1 MSKKKI
7 IFFIV
12 SLFFLFLI
20 WYISHNKFGAEKY
33 FQRFQFFNLKQATE
47 FNKHHSRT
55 EQNFNGKIK
64 NSTQSVIPNK
74 KVITFR
80 GKRTLLLKPGV
91 KGRKGILFSISVKS
105 KKRKIEK
112 VTISIVRDKRTL
124 FQKKLKSN
132 KKKINYLFSETF
144 KFEKND
150 VFKIEV
156 KGEGIVVIKDAVIY
170 DIIKEK
176 KRKYVF
182 VIAIDNLRKDEVGK
196 KVNGVEL
203 TPNLNKLL
211 RDSVYLK
218 NTYAQS
224 SWTLPSFISFFTGLY
239 EFNHLIT
246 RYTNLD
252 SKKPFLMENFS
263 RRYINIS
270 INGGAWLSGKNVD
283 LRGFDYFKKGSRIED
298 VYAAEKFFNNTIEFI
313 KKNQVPRLFMFLH
326 TFAIHA
332 PYYPPKPFLLKLNKN
347 PSFYKLGSYTQKR
360 QYFKNVSQK
369 KRDSMEELYE
379 ADIMAFDHYFGK
391 FIEYLKTKKIYK
403 KSLIVFTS
411 DHGEEFYEH
420 KGWFHGHSLYNEM
433 IKVPLIIK
441 FPNNKYKGLCI
452 QKNVGV
458 MDILPTLMDYLKIK
472 NSNKIDGI
480 SLMPLVKGKTIKRK
494 ILVSSTTSCYMSPIL
509 PKKIALFFKNYK
521 MIYNFDLSKTGKEAY
536 QKFGMPPD
544 TAKIELFDLTSDPN
558 ETKNIYH
565 KHTRLVKKLQKKLS
579 NIIKIVK
586 YNLKQK
592 SPKKNQL
599 STKELE
605 TLKSLGYL

>member
-7 IFFIV
+7 IFFIA

-20 WYISHNKFGAEKY
+20 WYISHNKFVDEKH
-33 FQRFQFFNLKQATE
+33 FQRFQFFNLKQTTE

-91 KGRKGILFSISVKS
+91 EGRKGILFSISVRS

-112 VTISIVRDKRTL
+112 VTILIVRDKKTL

-132 KKKINYLFSETF
+132 KKKVNYLFSETF

-150 VFKIEV
+150 VFEIELE
-156 KGEGIVVIKDAVIY
+156 GEGIVVIKDAVIY
-170 DIIKEK
+170 DIIEEK

-182 VIAIDNLRKDEVGK
+182 VIALDNLRKDEIGK

-203 TPNLNKLL
+203 TPNLNKFL

-224 SWTLPSFISFFTGLY
+224 SWTLPSFTSFFTGLY

-270 INGGAWLSGKNVD
+270 INGGVWLSGKKVD
-283 LRGFDYFKKGSRIED
+283 LRGFDCFKKGSSIED
-298 VYAAEKFFNNTIEFI
+298 AYAAENFFNNAIEFI
-313 KKNQVPRLFMFLH
+313 KKNQVPHLFMFLH
-326 TFAIHA
+326 TYAIHA

-347 PSFYKLGSYTQKR
+347 PSFYKLGSYTRKR
-360 QYFKNVSQK
+360 QYLKNVSQK

-379 ADIMAFDHYFGK
+379 ADIMAFDYYFGK
-391 FIEYLKTKKIYK
+391 FIEYLRTKKVYK

-441 FPNNKYKGLCI
+441 FPNNKYKDLCI
-452 QKNVGV
+452 QENVGV

-521 MIYNFDLSKTGKEAY
+521 MIYNFDLSRTGKETY
-536 QKFGMPPD
+536 QKFGVPPD

-558 ETKNIYH
+558 ETKNLYH
-565 KHTRLVKKLQKKLS
+565 KHTRLVKKLQKELS
-579 NIIKIVK
+579 SIIKIVK

-592 SPKKNQL
+592 SPKKNRL
-599 STKELE
+599 SPKELE